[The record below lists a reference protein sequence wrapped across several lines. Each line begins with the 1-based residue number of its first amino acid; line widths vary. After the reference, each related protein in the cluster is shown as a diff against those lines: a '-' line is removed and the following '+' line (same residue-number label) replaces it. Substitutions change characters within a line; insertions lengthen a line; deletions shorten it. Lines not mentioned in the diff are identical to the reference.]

1 MKLISI
7 DSTGLKNLGISEVQ
21 IQNLIAE
28 NPTILGLGDLV
39 LRDKE
44 RRQAN
49 AGRLDL
55 LLEDPDTKKR
65 FEVEIQLG
73 KTDESHIIRTIEYWD
88 IERKRYPQ
96 YKHTAVIVAEEIN
109 ARFFNVIQLFNGNI
123 PLIALKMSAYQMHDQ
138 NIITFTKVL
147 DEIELGLI
155 DEDEEKVEVTDL
167 EYWKQRGTPATIQLL
182 NEIFTLVREIEPTAT
197 PKYNKYYIGTAL
209 NGGIVRNFVYFR
221 VRKSFVLVELKLEK
235 TEEIDIKINS
245 LFDMSYDGTYR
256 IQVTSDFS
264 EEQKALLK
272 ELIYLAKEQY
282 NR

>member
-1 MKLISI
+1 MKILI
-7 DSTGLKNLGISEVQ
+7 Q
-21 IQNLIAE
+21 
-28 NPTILGLGDLV
+28 
-39 LRDKE
+39 
-44 RRQAN
+44 
-49 AGRLDL
+49 
-55 LLEDPDTKKR
+55 KKR

-221 VRKSFVLVELKLEK
+221 VRKSFVLVELKLER